1 MNILSFILAIAA
13 VVVFAL
19 AARGYRHASIA
30 VGLALVTAAW
40 MLQLLW
46 TGADLITL

>member
-1 MNILSFILAIAA
+1 MNILSFILSILAIA
-13 VVVFAL
+13 VFAL
-19 AARGYRHASIA
+19 TSRGHRYATIS

-46 TGADLITL
+46 TTDLITL